1 MTMVG
6 IASPL
11 LPPPVTPPPSASAAP
26 AASSAAPAASSTPA
40 VSAPGSSAPAGF
52 RASAARTMLGMAAP
66 LPPGFGGPAAV
77 APPTPDLAP
86 PSAMPA
92 ASGKGKTMIGMAAP
106 LMPAASAAAPAAPS
120 AAAPAAPGAA
130 APAAPAGLSSKR
142 TLLGV
147 APVVL
152 PGQAPA
158 PLAPTPGAA
167 MPFAHGKGKTI
178 IGMAAPTLPEV
189 SKTTSSPR
197 KTLIGVA
204 FSNLVAPL
212 TPTVTEPEYVEEF
225 YDEVVPETGA
235 VERRVRMVQKPLP
248 PLYRRPGFYVLLG
261 APMVLGAGVVALLLL
276 KKPAPVTA
284 EARLDGE
291 GNDLLHVT
299 CESCPDG
306 TRLTLPGVEPAEV
319 KGHGADLRLKERLK
333 VGENTLALA
342 VDRPEGG
349 RDETVTLVVPVAY
362 RFNPDLNALQD
373 PTPAVRVDV
382 EALAGS
388 VVTVQGKPLALD
400 GAGRGSVKVDVQ
412 GELLALG
419 PEQKVFRK
427 EILYTIAVKGGAPE
441 SGKLAVQAGV
451 VPLTLDSPGSNLL
464 TDQATFLMAGHLPKG
479 AGLTVS
485 GAPVAV
491 NPDGTFRQHLKIPG
505 LGLAE
510 VPLRASAHG
519 MAPRL
524 LSLKVKLVQN
534 LRAEAKAL
542 DASGR
547 PGYDEVEGKLDSAAG
562 TAVAWSGKVIS
573 SSPPGNQVVA
583 VVNVAT
589 GCAKKNCRAR
599 VVVPGG
605 GPLAVGDAIGVY
617 GRVVGAA
624 VDRDLKLPD
633 VEADFIVRQP

>member
-1 MTMVG
+1 
-6 IASPL
+6 
-11 LPPPVTPPPSASAAP
+11 
-26 AASSAAPAASSTPA
+26 
-40 VSAPGSSAPAGF
+40 
-52 RASAARTMLGMAAP
+52 
-66 LPPGFGGPAAV
+66 
-77 APPTPDLAP
+77 
-86 PSAMPA
+86 
-92 ASGKGKTMIGMAAP
+92 
-106 LMPAASAAAPAAPS
+106 
-120 AAAPAAPGAA
+120 
-130 APAAPAGLSSKR
+130 
-142 TLLGV
+142 
-147 APVVL
+147 
-152 PGQAPA
+152 
-158 PLAPTPGAA
+158 
-167 MPFAHGKGKTI
+167 
-178 IGMAAPTLPEV
+178 
-189 SKTTSSPR
+189 
-197 KTLIGVA
+197 
-204 FSNLVAPL
+204 
-212 TPTVTEPEYVEEF
+212 
-225 YDEVVPETGA
+225 
-235 VERRVRMVQKPLP
+235 
-248 PLYRRPGFYVLLG
+248 
-261 APMVLGAGVVALLLL
+261 
-276 KKPAPVTA
+276 
-284 EARLDGE
+284 
-291 GNDLLHVT
+291 
-299 CESCPDG
+299 
-306 TRLTLPGVEPAEV
+306 VEPAEV
-319 KGHGADLRLKERLK
+319 KGHGADLRLKERRK
-333 VGENTLALA
+333 VGENNLALA

-362 RFNPDLNALQD
+362 RFNPDLSALQD

-400 GAGRGSVKVDVQ
+400 GAGRGSVKVEVQ

-419 PEQKVFRK
+419 SEQKVFRK